1 MALKGIKKT
10 HTHTKTWNK
19 KQTPDKWQI
28 QNQQTLTDKQTK
40 NGVYAHTYTHKQ
52 NQQIRKI
59 KENRRDW
66 PSDQRK
72 GKMIS
77 TT

>member
-1 MALKGIKKT
+1 M
-10 HTHTKTWNK
+10 
-19 KQTPDKWQI
+19 KQKANPRQMTNSKST
-28 QNQQTLTDKQTK
+28 NVNRQTK